1 MRDSRDS
8 DGAVLVIGMVM
19 VLVLLAGGG
28 AFFMWQRQQEALMQ
42 RERAVAEVAR
52 ARAVAEQRVA
62 EATQTD
68 PAVPEQPSGFG
79 GNPDTIE
86 ASIRKVLQ
94 TQQRAWNAGDI
105 DQFMESYWKSE
116 DLTFSSGGKLTRTW
130 RSTLENYKE
139 RYPSRSD
146 MGKLSFRNLEV
157 TPLGVEAALVLGEW
171 QLSREFQDL
180 GGNFTLVFRRLGD
193 KWVIVH
199 DHTSRTGQ
207 P

>member
-1 MRDSRDS
+1 MW
-8 DGAVLVIGMVM
+8 L
-19 VLVLLAGGG
+19 
-28 AFFMWQRQQEALMQ
+28 MWQRQEALMQ
-42 RERAVAEVAR
+42 RARAEYEVAR
-52 ARAVAEQRVA
+52 ARAVAERRLA
-62 EATQTD
+62 EANQAD
-68 PAVPEQPSGFG
+68 PTMSEQPNAMDDHPNSVE
-79 GNPDTIE
+79 DSVRI
-86 ASIRKVLQ
+86 VLQ

-130 RSTLENYKE
+130 RGTLENFKE
-139 RYPSRSD
+139 RYPSSSD
-146 MGKLSFRNLEV
+146 MGKLSFLNLEV

-171 QLSREFQDL
+171 QLSRESQDL